1 MILPIQSLFSF
12 NYLGNIE
19 SEINTLNYYEAQENF
34 VFDYYNLNPMEDL
47 ENKKKN
53 IKENNPLTFLIKSR
67 NGIIN
72 MLENQKNQLNFRSL
86 FSKLLTIRP
95 ISYMKLW
102 KSITNLCPK
111 KKFILKGTFIN
122 LKIQEIENK
131 YH

>member
-86 FSKLLTIRP
+86 FSKALYINIFLL
-95 ISYMKLW
+95 
-102 KSITNLCPK
+102 
-111 KKFILKGTFIN
+111 
-122 LKIQEIENK
+122 
-131 YH
+131 